1 MNSILEGN
9 GYGANQPFG
18 GENANQDIQL
28 LNKALEAGYQT
39 GANKTGGSALRVES
53 LEASLKVLVL

>member
-1 MNSILEGN
+1 MNNILEGN

-18 GENANQDIQL
+18 GENGNQDLQL

-39 GANKTGGSALRVES
+39 GASKTGGSALRV
-53 LEASLKVLVL
+53 APPAARPDRGHP